1 MRTTKHTCPRQR
13 RARALHSPWSRSTGG
28 TRLVHLLNLDL
39 ACYDREYASADER
52 AAARAAH
59 LRAWPDAIDGAIES
73 LDSIPAPVAGALLP
87 AVRGL
92 GGGPRVGDDDAPAPR
107 PRPG

>member
-1 MRTTKHTCPRQR
+1 MTAFSVVEVHRWNP
-13 RARALHSPWSRSTGG
+13 
-28 TRLVHLLNLDL
+28 LVHLLNLDL

-73 LDSIPAPVAGALLP
+73 LDSIPAPVAARFCRRSAGSA
-87 AVRGL
+87 RTSSW
-92 GGGPRVGDDDAPAPR
+92 
-107 PRPG
+107 